1 MHVLSFD
8 VGIKNLAYGLF
19 CVTDNDSGS
28 KSGIE
33 SGSGSGPHLG
43 SECAAWRILDWN
55 ILPLAAEDETC
66 KKVGLSELCTRL
78 IDGLDHTFP
87 PSDIIDLILIENQPV
102 MKNPVMKSIQ
112 MMLYTYF
119 HIRQVHAGSV
129 GEVRLVSARTKNLWG
144 MAAQLLG
151 EAEQTQLDALQS
163 HYQKNKKQSVAV
175 VKALLQSKTRL
186 DCSPEL
192 QAIFEKSKKKDD
204 LADAFLQAWATLHPF
219 RASQ

>member
-1 MHVLSFD
+1 MRVLSFD

-19 CVTDNDSGS
+19 CIDSDSASGS
-28 KSGIE
+28 A
-33 SGSGSGPHLG
+33 SGPASDSFL
-43 SECAAWRILDWN
+43 WRVLDWN
-55 ILPLAAEDETC
+55 VLPLATEEETC
-66 KKVGLSELCTRL
+66 KKVGLSELCIRL
-78 IDGLDHTFP
+78 IDALDMTFP
-87 PSDIIDLILIENQPV
+87 PSDVIDLILIENQPV

-144 MAAQLLG
+144 IAAQLLG

-163 HYQKNKKQSVAV
+163 NYQKNKKQSVAV

-192 QAIFEKSKKKDD
+192 QALFEKSKKKDD
-204 LADAFLQAWATLHPF
+204 LADAFLQAWATLHPK
-219 RASQ
+219 ASEK